1 MKTKTYYKKLK
12 KITYNR
18 VPDIVYKEQDKMAI
32 ATDIYSLIELK
43 TDKEPEFK
51 DIKDI
56 EFPKYEDIVF
66 KGKGKPI
73 KVKFNISLIIKALA
87 ILEAKAKEL
96 KIETTFEI
104 EMYKDRIIFTNDKV
118 GKCVIMGLSK

>member
-12 KITYNR
+12 KITDNR
-18 VPDIVYKEQDKMAI
+18 VPDIAYKEQNKMAI

-66 KGKGKPI
+66 EGKGKPI

-96 KIETTFEI
+96 KIETTFKI
-104 EMYKDRIIFTNDKV
+104 EMYEDRIIFTNDKV